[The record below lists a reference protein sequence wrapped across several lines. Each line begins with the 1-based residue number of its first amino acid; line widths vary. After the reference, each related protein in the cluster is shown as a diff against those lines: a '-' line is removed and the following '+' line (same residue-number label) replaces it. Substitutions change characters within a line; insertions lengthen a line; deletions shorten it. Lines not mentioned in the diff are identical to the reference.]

1 MDNPAPLVHTAI
13 AIAAVVVLILKAK
26 VNPALAL
33 VLGAVYLGLA
43 GGLGAERTL
52 KTVNKGF
59 GDLMAEVGLL
69 IVLGVLL
76 GTLLSA
82 LGAIDKLVTL
92 LLRTLGPKRLPY
104 SFAITMGTVLQSIF
118 ADVLLVMTAPLARS
132 LGTRIGPGG
141 LARMAAAMAL
151 GVEVGIALSVPGIGA
166 LALAGLLDIPLG
178 IMLLYGFPLAA
189 VTILLTLLLFS
200 ALVKRGFWNP
210 DRDES
215 AVAEGEAV
223 VEGGAAVEGGA
234 GFHDGAVAHDGAAAR
249 GDATAHGGAGM
260 SGDAAVGEGGAGHAG
275 AGVGDAVAADGDA
288 GTARGDGTA
297 PPLGLSLT
305 PLLLALVLIATGA
318 FAQVAGWDSPV
329 VGFLGDPVVGLLT
342 GLILACLVA
351 RRRLPAGAV
360 GEAFGQGF
368 RTSGQILVLTGVG
381 GSLAAVVEAV
391 GLGDLIKDSFSAGTW
406 APLALVW
413 LIAAVLHMAIGS
425 VTTSAITAAGILAP
439 VAPSLDVQPVLI
451 ALAAGAG
458 SLFAIHATSNTF
470 WLLQT
475 LLGQTTR
482 GTLKTVTLTVS
493 GASVIALG
501 LIQTVSLVM

>member
-1 MDNPAPLVHTAI
+1 MGNAAPLVHTAT
-13 AIAAVVVLILKAK
+13 AIAAVVLLILKAK

-43 GGLGAERTL
+43 GGLGVERTL
-52 KTVNKGF
+52 ETVNKGF
-59 GDLMAEVGLL
+59 GNLMAEVGLL

-76 GTLLSA
+76 GQLLSA
-82 LGAIDKLVTL
+82 LGAIEKLVTL
-92 LLRTLGPKRLPY
+92 LLRVLGPRRLPY
-104 SFAITMGTVLQSIF
+104 SFAVTMGTVLQSIY

-132 LGTRIGPGG
+132 LGTRIGPHGV
-141 LARMAAAMAL
+141 ARMAAAMAL
-151 GVEVGIALSVPGIGA
+151 GVEVGIALAVPGIGA
-166 LALAGLLDIPLG
+166 LALAGLLHIPLG

-189 VTILLTLLLFS
+189 VTIVLTLLLFS
-200 ALVKRGFWNP
+200 ALIKRGFWNP
-210 DRDES
+210 ERDES
-215 AVAEGEAV
+215 AQAPEEAAPQP
-223 VEGGAAVEGGA
+223 EADSEEAA
-234 GFHDGAVAHDGAAAR
+234 
-249 GDATAHGGAGM
+249 
-260 SGDAAVGEGGAGHAG
+260 
-275 AGVGDAVAADGDA
+275 DAVA
-288 GTARGDGTA
+288 T
-297 PPLGLSLT
+297 PPLALSLA
-305 PLLLALVLIATGA
+305 PLLLALVMIATGA
-318 FAQVAGWDSPV
+318 FAEVAGWRSPV
-329 VGFLGDPVVGLLT
+329 VTFLGNPVIGLLT

-351 RRRLPAGAV
+351 RRSLPAGGV
-360 GEAFGQGF
+360 GETFGQGF

-381 GSLAAVVEAV
+381 GSLAAMVEAV
-391 GLGDLIKDSFSAGTW
+391 GLGDLVKDSFSASTW

-439 VAPSLDVQPVLI
+439 VAPQLDVQPVLI

-482 GTLKTVTLTVS
+482 GTLKTVTVTVS

-501 LIQTVSLVM
+501 LIQTASLVL

>member
-1 MDNPAPLVHTAI
+1 MGSAAPLVHTAI
-13 AIAAVVVLILKAK
+13 AITGLVVLILKAK

-52 KTVNKGF
+52 ETVNKGF
-59 GDLMAEVGLL
+59 GALMAEVGLL

-82 LGAIDKLVTL
+82 LGAIEKLVAL
-92 LLRTLGPKRLPY
+92 LLRVLGPRRMPY
-104 SFAITMGTVLQSIF
+104 SFAVTVGTVLQSIF

-132 LGTRIGPGG
+132 LGTRIGPYGV
-141 LARMAAAMAL
+141 ARMAAAMAL
-151 GVEVGIALSVPGIGA
+151 GVEVGIALSVPGVGA

-189 VTILLTLLLFS
+189 VTIVCALFLFTVVS
-200 ALVKRGFWNP
+200 KRGFWNP
-210 DRDES
+210 ERDELVLS
-215 AVAEGEAV
+215 MDEKRPAPAAPAE
-223 VEGGAAVEGGA
+223 
-234 GFHDGAVAHDGAAAR
+234 
-249 GDATAHGGAGM
+249 HGT
-260 SGDAAVGEGGAGHAG
+260 AGHASAGQG
-275 AGVGDAVAADGDA
+275 AVGHEPVHEPVRE
-288 GTARGDGTA
+288 TAQQPVRT
-297 PPLGLSLT
+297 PPLALSLA
-305 PLLLALVLIATGA
+305 PLLPALVMIATGA
-318 FAQVAGWDSPV
+318 FAEVAGWGSPV
-329 VGFLGDPVVGLLT
+329 VRFLGDPLMGLLT
-342 GLILACLVA
+342 GLVCACLVA
-351 RRRLPAGAV
+351 LRSLPPGAV

-368 RTSGQILVLTGVG
+368 RTSGQILILTGVG

-391 GLGDLIKDSFSAGTW
+391 GLGDLVKDSFSASTW

-413 LIAAVLHMAIGS
+413 VIAAVLHMAIGS

-439 VAPSLDVQPVLI
+439 VAPQLDVQPVLV

-482 GTLKTVTLTVS
+482 GTLKTCTVTVS
-493 GASVIALG
+493 GASVIALL
-501 LIQTVSLVM
+501 LIQGMSLVM

>member
-1 MDNPAPLVHTAI
+1 MGNAAPLVHTAT
-13 AIAAVVVLILKAK
+13 AIAAVVLLILKAK

-33 VLGAVYLGLA
+33 VLGALYLGLV

-52 KTVNKGF
+52 ETVNKGF

-76 GTLLSA
+76 GQLLSA
-82 LGAIDKLVTL
+82 LGAIEKLVTL
-92 LLRTLGPKRLPY
+92 LLRVLGPRRLPY
-104 SFAITMGTVLQSIF
+104 SFAVTMGTVLQSIF

-132 LGTRIGPGG
+132 LGARIGPYG

-166 LALAGLLDIPLG
+166 LALAGLLHIPLG

-189 VTILLTLLLFS
+189 VTILLTQLVFS

-210 DRDES
+210 ERDES
-215 AVAEGEAV
+215 AQAAATDAAASETAVSETAVSETAVSETAVSETAVSETAVAPPQ
-223 VEGGAAVEGGA
+223 GGA
-234 GFHDGAVAHDGAAAR
+234 GPAVTG
-249 GDATAHGGAGM
+249 
-260 SGDAAVGEGGAGHAG
+260 
-275 AGVGDAVAADGDA
+275 
-288 GTARGDGTA
+288 
-297 PPLGLSLT
+297 PPLALSLA
-305 PLLLALVLIATGA
+305 PLLLALVMIAAGA
-318 FAQVAGWDSPV
+318 FAEVAGWRSPV
-329 VGFLGDPVVGLLT
+329 AGFLGDPVTGLLT
-342 GLILACLVA
+342 GLVLACLVA
-351 RRRLPAGAV
+351 RRSLPPGAV

-391 GLGDLIKDSFSAGTW
+391 GLGDLVKDSFSASTW

-439 VAPSLDVQPVLI
+439 VAPGLEVQPVLI

-482 GTLKTVTLTVS
+482 GTLKTVTVTVS

-501 LIQTVSLVM
+501 LIQTAGVVL